1 MSKIKNGYVRVLL
14 IILPYLFI
22 TAAFQ
27 FIAFALLNLDPFHS
41 FENVMEQMSSYQHF
55 IVSIFGLIGTLLI
68 IYLFRVKL
76 DEKTFFS
83 LGFSLKKAKKD
94 ILLGFGLG
102 LLPMLF
108 SFLLFLNL
116 DMIEIVEFN
125 FIGLELFYVG
135 LLFISVSLSEEILIR
150 GYVLNNFL
158 DSSNKYIAL
167 LISSLLFA
175 LMHGLNPNIAAIGM
189 INLFLAGIMLGITY
203 LFTKNLWFAFTNHFS
218 WNFFQAMF
226 GFHVSG
232 LSIYSPINLKIE
244 SSIWTGG
251 KFGIE
256 GSVLTILLQLT
267 IIVFLYFKY
276 KDTSSYTINASN

>member
-1 MSKIKNGYVRVLL
+1 MSTIKNGYVRVLL
-14 IILPYLFI
+14 FILPYLFV
-22 TAAFQ
+22 TAVSQ
-27 FIAFALLNLDPFHS
+27 FIAFAFLDLDPLHS
-41 FENVMEQMSSYQHF
+41 FENVMEQMSSFQHF
-55 IVSIFGLIGTLLI
+55 IVSLFGLIGTLI
-68 IYLFRVKL
+68 VIYLFRVKL

-83 LGFSLKKAKKD
+83 MGFSLKKAKKD
-94 ILLGFGLG
+94 ILLGLGLG

-150 GYVLNNFL
+150 GYVLSNFM

-167 LISSLLFA
+167 LISSFLFA
-175 LMHGLNPNIAAIGM
+175 LMHGLNPNITTIEM

-203 LFTKNLWFAFTNHFS
+203 LYTKNLWFAFANHFS

-232 LSIYSPINLKIE
+232 LTIYSPIKLKIE
-244 SSIWTGG
+244 PSIWTGG
-251 KFGIE
+251 EFGVE
-256 GSVLTILLQLT
+256 GSVLTILLQSIL
-267 IIVFLYFKY
+267 IVFLYF
-276 KDTSSYTINASN
+276 SYRNSIAYDI

>member
-1 MSKIKNGYVRVLL
+1 
-14 IILPYLFI
+14 
-22 TAAFQ
+22 
-27 FIAFALLNLDPFHS
+27 
-41 FENVMEQMSSYQHF
+41 MSSFHHF
-55 IVSIFGLIGTLLI
+55 IVSFFGLIGALVI

-83 LGFSLKKAKKD
+83 LGFSLKKSKKD
-94 ILLGFGLG
+94 ILLGLGLG
-102 LLPMLF
+102 FLPMLF

-116 DMIEIVEFN
+116 DWIEIVEFN
-125 FIGLELFYVG
+125 FVGLELLYVG

-150 GYVLNNFL
+150 GYVLSNFM

-175 LMHGLNPNIAAIGM
+175 LMHGLNPNITTIGM

-203 LFTKNLWFAFTNHFS
+203 LFTKNLWLAISTHFS

-232 LSIYSPINLKIE
+232 LNIYSPLKTNIE
-244 SSIWTGG
+244 ASYWTGDE
-251 KFGIE
+251 FGIE
-256 GSVLTILLQLT
+256 GSILTIFLQSIL
-267 IIVFLYFKY
+267 IIFLYF
-276 KDTSSYTINASN
+276 SYRNSQVYAS

>member
-1 MSKIKNGYVRVLL
+1 MSTIKNGYVRVLL
-14 IILPYLFI
+14 FILPYLFV
-22 TAAFQ
+22 TAVSQ
-27 FIAFALLNLDPFHS
+27 FIAFAFLDLDPPHS
-41 FENVMEQMSSYQHF
+41 FENVMEQMSSFQHF
-55 IVSIFGLIGTLLI
+55 IVSLFGLIGALI
-68 IYLFRVKL
+68 VIYLFRVKL

-94 ILLGFGLG
+94 ILLGLGLG

-150 GYVLNNFL
+150 GYVLSNFM

-175 LMHGLNPNIAAIGM
+175 LMHGLNPNITTIGM

-203 LFTKNLWFAFTNHFS
+203 LFTKNLWFALVNHFS

-232 LSIYSPINLKIE
+232 LTIYSPVKLKIE
-244 SSIWTGG
+244 PSIWTGG
-251 KFGIE
+251 EFGVE
-256 GSVLTILLQLT
+256 GSVLTILLQSIL
-267 IIVFLYFKY
+267 IVFLYF
-276 KDTSSYTINASN
+276 SYRNSIAYDI

>member
-1 MSKIKNGYVRVLL
+1 MSTIKNGYVRVLL
-14 IILPYLFI
+14 FILPYLFV
-22 TAAFQ
+22 TAVSQ
-27 FIAFALLNLDPFHS
+27 FIAFAFLDLDPLHS
-41 FENVMEQMSSYQHF
+41 FENVMEQMSSFQHF
-55 IVSIFGLIGTLLI
+55 IVSLFGLIGTLI
-68 IYLFRVKL
+68 VIYLFRVKL

-94 ILLGFGLG
+94 ILLGLGLG

-150 GYVLNNFL
+150 GYVLSNFM

-167 LISSLLFA
+167 LISSFLFA
-175 LMHGLNPNIAAIGM
+175 LMHGLNPNITTIEM

-203 LFTKNLWFAFTNHFS
+203 LYTKNLWFAFANHFS

-232 LSIYSPINLKIE
+232 LTIYSPIKLKIE
-244 SSIWTGG
+244 PSIWTGG
-251 KFGIE
+251 EFGVE
-256 GSVLTILLQLT
+256 GSVLTILLQSIL
-267 IIVFLYFKY
+267 IVFLYF
-276 KDTSSYTINASN
+276 SYRNSIAYDI

>member
-1 MSKIKNGYVRVLL
+1 MSTIKNDYVRVLL
-14 IILPYLFI
+14 FILPYLFV
-22 TAAFQ
+22 TAVSQ
-27 FIAFALLNLDPFHS
+27 FIAFAFLDLDPLHS
-41 FENVMEQMSSYQHF
+41 FENVMEQMSSFQHF
-55 IVSIFGLIGTLLI
+55 IVSLFGLIGALI
-68 IYLFRVKL
+68 VIYLFRVKL

-94 ILLGFGLG
+94 ILLGLGLG

-150 GYVLNNFL
+150 GYVLSNFM

-167 LISSLLFA
+167 LISSFLFA
-175 LMHGLNPNIAAIGM
+175 LMHGLNPNITTIGM
-189 INLFLAGIMLGITY
+189 INLYLAGIMLGITY
-203 LFTKNLWFAFTNHFS
+203 LFTKNLWFAFANHFS

-232 LSIYSPINLKIE
+232 LTIYSPIKLKIE
-244 SSIWTGG
+244 PSIWTGG
-251 KFGIE
+251 EFGVE
-256 GSVLTILLQLT
+256 GSVLTILLQSIL
-267 IIVFLYFKY
+267 IVFLYF
-276 KDTSSYTINASN
+276 SYRNSIAYDI

>member
-1 MSKIKNGYVRVLL
+1 MSTIKNGYVRVLL
-14 IILPYLFI
+14 FILPYLFV
-22 TAAFQ
+22 TAVSQ
-27 FIAFALLNLDPFHS
+27 FIAFAFLDLDPLHS
-41 FENVMEQMSSYQHF
+41 FENVMEQMSSFQHF
-55 IVSIFGLIGTLLI
+55 IVSLFGLIGTLI
-68 IYLFRVKL
+68 VIYLFRVKL

-94 ILLGFGLG
+94 ILLGLGLG

-150 GYVLNNFL
+150 GYVLSNFM

-167 LISSLLFA
+167 LISSFLFA
-175 LMHGLNPNIAAIGM
+175 LMHGLNPNITTIGM

-203 LFTKNLWFAFTNHFS
+203 LFTKNLWFAFANHFS

-232 LSIYSPINLKIE
+232 LTIYSPIKLKIE
-244 SSIWTGG
+244 PSIWTGG
-251 KFGIE
+251 EFGVE
-256 GSVLTILLQLT
+256 GSVLTILLQSIL
-267 IIVFLYFKY
+267 IVFLYF
-276 KDTSSYTINASN
+276 SYRNSIAYDI

>member
-1 MSKIKNGYVRVLL
+1 MSTIKNGYVRVLL
-14 IILPYLFI
+14 FILPYLFV
-22 TAAFQ
+22 TAVSQ
-27 FIAFALLNLDPFHS
+27 FIAFAFLDLDPLHS
-41 FENVMEQMSSYQHF
+41 FENVMEQMSSFQHF
-55 IVSIFGLIGTLLI
+55 MVSLFGLIGALI
-68 IYLFRVKL
+68 VIYLFRVKL

-94 ILLGFGLG
+94 ILLGLGLG
-102 LLPMLF
+102 LLPMFF

-125 FIGLELFYVG
+125 FIGLELFYIG

-150 GYVLNNFL
+150 GYVLSNFM

-175 LMHGLNPNIAAIGM
+175 LMHGLNPNITAIGM

-203 LFTKNLWFAFTNHFS
+203 LFTKNLWFAFANHFS

-232 LSIYSPINLKIE
+232 LTIYSPIKLKIE
-244 SSIWTGG
+244 PSIWTGG
-251 KFGIE
+251 EFGVE
-256 GSVLTILLQLT
+256 GSVLTILLQSIL
-267 IIVFLYFKY
+267 IIFLYF
-276 KDTSSYTINASN
+276 SYRNSIAYDI

>member
-1 MSKIKNGYVRVLL
+1 MSTIKNGYVRVLL
-14 IILPYLFI
+14 FILPYLFV
-22 TAAFQ
+22 TAISQ
-27 FIAFALLNLDPFHS
+27 FIAFAFLDLDPLYS
-41 FENVMEQMSSYQHF
+41 FENVMEQMSSFQHF
-55 IVSIFGLIGTLLI
+55 IVSLFGLIGALI
-68 IYLFRVKL
+68 VIYLFRVKL

-94 ILLGFGLG
+94 ILLGLGLG

-150 GYVLNNFL
+150 GYVLSNFM

-167 LISSLLFA
+167 LISSFLFA
-175 LMHGLNPNIAAIGM
+175 LMHGLNPNITIIGM
-189 INLFLAGIMLGITY
+189 INLFLAGIMLGIAY
-203 LFTKNLWFAFTNHFS
+203 LFTKNLWFAISTHFS
-218 WNFFQAMF
+218 WNFFQSMF

-232 LSIYSPINLKIE
+232 LTIYSPIKLKIE
-244 SSIWTGG
+244 PSIWTGG
-251 KFGIE
+251 EFGVE
-256 GSVLTILLQLT
+256 GSVLTILLQSIL
-267 IIVFLYFKY
+267 IVFLYF
-276 KDTSSYTINASN
+276 SYRNSIAYDI

>member
-1 MSKIKNGYVRVLL
+1 MSTIKNDYVRVLL
-14 IILPYLFI
+14 FILPYLFV
-22 TAAFQ
+22 TAVSQ
-27 FIAFALLNLDPFHS
+27 FIAFAFLDLDPLHS
-41 FENVMEQMSSYQHF
+41 FENVMEQMSSFQHF
-55 IVSIFGLIGTLLI
+55 IVSLFGLIGALI
-68 IYLFRVKL
+68 VIYLFRVKL

-94 ILLGFGLG
+94 ILLGLGLG

-125 FIGLELFYVG
+125 FIGLELFYFG

-150 GYVLNNFL
+150 GYVLSNFM

-167 LISSLLFA
+167 LISSFLFA
-175 LMHGLNPNIAAIGM
+175 LMHGLNPNITTIGM
-189 INLFLAGIMLGITY
+189 INLYLAGIMLGITY
-203 LFTKNLWFAFTNHFS
+203 LFTKNLWFAFANHFS

-232 LSIYSPINLKIE
+232 LTIYSPIKLKIE
-244 SSIWTGG
+244 PSIWTGG
-251 KFGIE
+251 EFGVE
-256 GSVLTILLQLT
+256 GSVLTILLQSIL
-267 IIVFLYFKY
+267 IVFLYF
-276 KDTSSYTINASN
+276 SYRNSIAYDI

>member
-14 IILPYLFI
+14 FLLPYFFV
-22 TAAFQ
+22 TVAFQ
-27 FIAFALLNLDPFHS
+27 FIAFALLDLDPLHS
-41 FENVMEQMSSYQHF
+41 FENVMEQMSTFQHF
-55 IVSIFGLIGTLLI
+55 FVSFFGLIGALFI

-76 DEKTFFS
+76 DKKTFFS
-83 LGFSLKKAKKD
+83 LGFSLKKTKKD
-94 ILLGFGLG
+94 ILVGLSLG

-108 SFLLFLNL
+108 SFLLFLHL
-116 DMIEIVEFN
+116 DLIVIEELN
-125 FIGLELFYVG
+125 FIGLDILYVG

-150 GYVLNNFL
+150 GYVLSNFM

-167 LISSLLFA
+167 LISSLLFS
-175 LMHGLNPNIAAIGM
+175 LMHGFNPKINAIGM
-189 INLFLAGIMLGITY
+189 VNLFLAGVMLGITY
-203 LFTKNLWFAFTNHFS
+203 LYTKNLWFAFSNHFS

-232 LSIYSPINLKIE
+232 LTIYSPIKLKIE

-251 KFGIE
+251 EFGIE
-256 GSVLTILLQLT
+256 GSVLTIFLQLT

>member
-14 IILPYLFI
+14 FILPYLFV
-22 TAAFQ
+22 TAVSQ
-27 FIAFALLNLDPFHS
+27 FIAFAFLDLDPLHS
-41 FENVMEQMSSYQHF
+41 FENVMEQMSSFQHF
-55 IVSIFGLIGTLLI
+55 IVSLFGLIGALI
-68 IYLFRVKL
+68 VIYLFRVKL

-94 ILLGFGLG
+94 ILLGLGLG

-125 FIGLELFYVG
+125 FIGLELFYVS

-150 GYVLNNFL
+150 GYVLSNFM

-167 LISSLLFA
+167 LISSFLFA
-175 LMHGLNPNIAAIGM
+175 LMHGLNPNITTIGM

-203 LFTKNLWFAFTNHFS
+203 LFTKNLWFAFANHFS

-232 LSIYSPINLKIE
+232 LTIYSPIKLKIE
-244 SSIWTGG
+244 PSIWSGG
-251 KFGIE
+251 EFGVE
-256 GSVLTILLQLT
+256 GSVLTILLQSIL
-267 IIVFLYFKY
+267 IVFLYF
-276 KDTSSYTINASN
+276 SYRNSTDYEI

>member
-1 MSKIKNGYVRVLL
+1 MSTIKNGYVRVLL
-14 IILPYLFI
+14 FILPYLFV
-22 TAAFQ
+22 TAVSQ
-27 FIAFALLNLDPFHS
+27 FIAFAFLDLDPLHS
-41 FENVMEQMSSYQHF
+41 FENVMEQMSSFQHF
-55 IVSIFGLIGTLLI
+55 MVSLFGLIGALI
-68 IYLFRVKL
+68 VIYLFRVKL

-94 ILLGFGLG
+94 ILLGLGLG
-102 LLPMLF
+102 LLPMFF

-125 FIGLELFYVG
+125 FIGLELFYIG

-150 GYVLNNFL
+150 GYVLSNFM

-175 LMHGLNPNIAAIGM
+175 LMHGLNPNITAIGM

-203 LFTKNLWFAFTNHFS
+203 LFTKNLWFAFANHFS

-232 LSIYSPINLKIE
+232 LTIYSPIKLKIE
-244 SSIWTGG
+244 PSIWTGG
-251 KFGIE
+251 EFGVE
-256 GSVLTILLQLT
+256 GSVLTILLQSIL
-267 IIVFLYFKY
+267 IVFLYF
-276 KDTSSYTINASN
+276 SYRNSIAYDI

>member
-1 MSKIKNGYVRVLL
+1 MSTIKNAYVRVLL
-14 IILPYLFI
+14 FILPYLFV
-22 TAAFQ
+22 TAVSQ
-27 FIAFALLNLDPFHS
+27 FIAFAFLDLNPLHS
-41 FENVMEQMSSYQHF
+41 FENVMEQMSSFQHF
-55 IVSIFGLIGTLLI
+55 MVSLFGLIGALI
-68 IYLFRVKL
+68 VIYLFRVKL

-94 ILLGFGLG
+94 ILLGLGLG

-150 GYVLNNFL
+150 GYVLSNFM

-175 LMHGLNPNIAAIGM
+175 LMHGLNPNITTIGM

-203 LFTKNLWFAFTNHFS
+203 LFTKNLWFAFANHFS

-232 LSIYSPINLKIE
+232 LTIYSPIKLKIE
-244 SSIWTGG
+244 PSIWTGG
-251 KFGIE
+251 EFGVE
-256 GSVLTILLQLT
+256 GSVLTILLQSIL
-267 IIVFLYFKY
+267 IVFLYF
-276 KDTSSYTINASN
+276 SYRNSIAYDI